1 MDYIDRIEAL
11 GACAPALDWLRS
23 EQHPTLQAAWDACPL
38 GDWLLW
44 VLAAMGHPAY
54 SDAQDAV
61 LCSPEAQRA
70 YEIVWSYASDPEYS
84 ALANLNTIKARV
96 VRTVVPVAPVL
107 P

>member
-23 EQHPTLQAAWDACPL
+23 EQYPSLQAAWDACPL

-54 SDAQDAV
+54 PDAQDAV
-61 LCSPEAQRA
+61 RCSPEVCAA
-70 YEIVWSYASDPEYS
+70 DEIV
-84 ALANLNTIKARV
+84 
-96 VRTVVPVAPVL
+96 
-107 P
+107 